1 MVRSVREVREVRE
14 ALGTLV
20 AEFDPRLVDARAA
33 RDLVEE
39 FAAIERIA
47 AAARTL
53 AAGRVATTRVWA
65 DEGDRSAAHWLAR
78 TTGSTVGDAVAAL
91 ETARHLDGCDA
102 TETAFRAGELSLAQA
117 GAITKAAAADPHAE
131 GELLAVATTAGVAGL
146 RAEARRVE
154 ASARADEIARDDA
167 IRRTRH
173 ARQWVDP
180 DGAWRMSV
188 RGTVADGAQIWAAI
202 DAEARTDDGSHD
214 APTSGAAGSRDAAA
228 FDALA
233 RLVTRADGEEASGP
247 RATVHVRVDHAALVR
262 GHTEAG
268 EVCEIPGLGPIPVA
282 TARQLAT
289 DSILSVL
296 VTDGVEVVGVAHA
309 GRTVR
314 ANVRR
319 ALGDRAPSCERPG
332 CPVDH
337 DLEIHHL
344 TGFAVTGDTR
354 LDDLARLC
362 GFDHYLATHHGY
374 RLEGPPGDRRWVP
387 PGAVDGRAPPRAA

>member
-1 MVRSVREVREVRE
+1 MIRSVRKLRAE
-14 ALGTLV
+14 LGALV
-20 AEFDPRLVDARAA
+20 AEFDPRLVDAHTA
-33 RDLVEE
+33 RELVEE
-39 FAAIERIA
+39 FGAIERMA
-47 AAARTL
+47 TATRTL

-91 ETARHLDGCDA
+91 ETARRLDACEA
-102 TETAFRAGELSLAQA
+102 TQAAFRAGALSVAQA
-117 GAITKAAAADPHAE
+117 GAITSAAAADPAAE
-131 GELLAVATTAGVAGL
+131 GDLLAVAATAGVAGL

-154 ASARADEIARDDA
+154 ASARADEVAGDDA
-167 IRRTRH
+167 VRRTRH

-188 RGTVADGAQIWAAI
+188 RGTVAAGARIWAAI
-202 DAEARTDDGSHD
+202 DAAAG
-214 APTSGAAGSRDAAA
+214 SGAESRDAAA
-228 FDALA
+228 FDALE
-233 RLVTRADGEEASGP
+233 RLVTRADGVGASGP

-262 GHTEAG
+262 GRTEAG

-296 VTDGVEVVGVAHA
+296 VTNGVEVVGVAHA

-319 ALGDRAPSCERPG
+319 ALAERSPVCERPD

-337 DLEIHHL
+337 DLEIHHI

-362 GFDHYLATHHGY
+362 RFDHYLATHHGY
-374 RLEGPPGDRRWVP
+374 RLTGPPGARRWLP
-387 PGAVDGRAPPRAA
+387 PDAADGRAPPHAA